1 MRRKFFSSE
10 YIEGFAYT
18 WSSYDDV
25 YISETS
31 RELIQLEVEE
41 KQRKMSNLEK
51 EAEVTRKFL
60 ILDREKRGYEF
71 AIAELNL
78 NVSC

>member
-1 MRRKFFSSE
+1 M
-10 YIEGFAYT
+10 
-18 WSSYDDV
+18 

-51 EAEVTRKFL
+51 EAEVARKFL

-78 NVSC
+78 EASCS